1 MIRKEN
7 GTIPPLSVSDFPH
20 NRYEALE
27 ESRRLLGIA
36 EPAFSSLLNV
46 IGRAEYGILH
56 FSFGKVSI
64 SFNSCGEGE
73 VCLGVGWEHGPIGKS
88 AEYKFQLS
96 ELGIQQKQ
104 RRLHDFG
111 GE

>member
-7 GTIPPLSVSDFPH
+7 EMVSEISVSDFPH

-36 EPAFSSLLNV
+36 EPDFSSLLKI
-46 IGRAEYGILH
+46 IGRAEYGTLD
-56 FSFGKVSI
+56 FSCGRLSI
-64 SFNSCGEGE
+64 SLSSCGDNE
-73 VCLGVGWEHGPIGKS
+73 VHLNLGLGHGPIERS

>member
-1 MIRKEN
+1 MIQKEN
-7 GTIPPLSVSDFPH
+7 ETVSGMSVSDFPH

-56 FSFGKVSI
+56 FTFGKVSI

-73 VCLGVGWEHGPIGKS
+73 VCLGVGWEHGPIEKS

-96 ELGIQQKQ
+96 ELGLPQKQ

-111 GE
+111 EE